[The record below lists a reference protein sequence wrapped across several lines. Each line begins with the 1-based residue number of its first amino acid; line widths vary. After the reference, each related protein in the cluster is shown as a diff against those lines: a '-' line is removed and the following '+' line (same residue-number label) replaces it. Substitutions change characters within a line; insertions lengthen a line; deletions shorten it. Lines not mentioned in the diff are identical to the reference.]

1 MAPALCNAMYL
12 IAIAWLYVA
21 LMMAVAEA
29 TSTQGTVLGAV
40 FTFLMYGVGPIAL
53 VLYVLGTPARRRAR
67 LRAEQEADAATG
79 SNAQATP
86 STPATGQPDGGGH
99 APGTTVSPEGKEA

>member
-1 MAPALCNAMYL
+1 MYL

-40 FTFLMYGVGPIAL
+40 FTFLMYGIGPIAL

-67 LRAEQEADAATG
+67 VRAEQESEAATDA
-79 SNAQATP
+79 AQATT
-86 STPATGQPDGGGH
+86 SAPAIGQPDGSSH
-99 APGTTVSPEGKEA
+99 APGAAVTPEGKEP